1 MEALR
6 IGSPFDY
13 REQMKIHVVKAM
25 PDPQA
30 PQYEEA
36 LVRWIEHFLHRSDGR
51 AFVLFTS
58 YRSLQMAAD
67 ALEDVCHEQDW
78 RLLVQGRRYP
88 RHRLLQEFRDDER
101 SVLLGT
107 DSFWTGVDVP
117 GKSLSNVIV
126 TRLPFAVPDHP
137 LTAARLEQIEEQGG
151 NPFMDYSVPEA
162 VLKLR
167 QGVGRL
173 IRSSRDRGMVAILD
187 NRVVTRRYGRAFLDA
202 LPEAPIEII
211 SQPPGND

>member
-1 MEALR
+1 
-6 IGSPFDY
+6 
-13 REQMKIHVVKAM
+13 M
-25 PDPQA
+25 P
-30 PQYEEA
+30 
-36 LVRWIEHFLHRSDGR
+36 GR
-51 AFVLFTS
+51 
-58 YRSLQMAAD
+58 
-67 ALEDVCHEQDW
+67 
-78 RLLVQGRRYP
+78 
-88 RHRLLQEFRDDER
+88 
-101 SVLLGT
+101 
-107 DSFWTGVDVP
+107 
-117 GKSLSNVIV
+117 SLSNVIV

-173 IRSSRDRGMVAILD
+173 IRSTRDRGMVAILD

-211 SQPPGND
+211 SQPLEGD

>member
-1 MEALR
+1 M
-6 IGSPFDY
+6 
-13 REQMKIHVVKAM
+13 
-25 PDPQA
+25 
-30 PQYEEA
+30 
-36 LVRWIEHFLHRSDGR
+36 
-51 AFVLFTS
+51 
-58 YRSLQMAAD
+58 
-67 ALEDVCHEQDW
+67 
-78 RLLVQGRRYP
+78 
-88 RHRLLQEFRDDER
+88 
-101 SVLLGT
+101 
-107 DSFWTGVDVP
+107 
-117 GKSLSNVIV
+117 

-211 SQPPGND
+211 SQPPGSD